1 MIHRQLGVEVT
12 WPNKKI
18 KKEKAASPPLLP
30 RMEAPLTWD
39 IELEEEKKVDVK
51 KKTRRAQRRQKA
63 SSLGHVTLKEASVK
77 AATRKR
83 YQVHWENFQKWS
95 RGRVKNLLKWGIEEA
110 ARATMHLDMLVVDY
124 LESLYMSG
132 EDLSVA
138 NYTMAA
144 IVFSVPWLKNQA
156 ALPEA
161 LQSMKGWRK
170 LCPRRSRMP
179 LPFEAVCL
187 VVQKAVQEQ
196 RVEIGLVLLLSF
208 FLYLRP
214 MEAFRLRVK
223 DIVKPVKR
231 GGSSYG
237 HYSFLLHPMEMG
249 VPSKTLQWDEALV
262 LDLDHQKFLGPAL
275 NKWLNLS
282 KRSKESLAF
291 SVTPEQV
298 NNYMEKT
305 WGPLGLEGL
314 GRPHMY
320 RLRHGGASHDAMR

>member
-1 MIHRQLGVEVT
+1 
-12 WPNKKI
+12 
-18 KKEKAASPPLLP
+18 
-30 RMEAPLTWD
+30 
-39 IELEEEKKVDVK
+39 
-51 KKTRRAQRRQKA
+51 
-63 SSLGHVTLKEASVK
+63 
-77 AATRKR
+77 
-83 YQVHWENFQKWS
+83 
-95 RGRVKNLLKWGIEEA
+95 
-110 ARATMHLDMLVVDY
+110 
-124 LESLYMSG
+124 
-132 EDLSVA
+132 
-138 NYTMAA
+138 
-144 IVFSVPWLKNQA
+144 
-156 ALPEA
+156 
-161 LQSMKGWRK
+161 
-170 LCPRRSRMP
+170 
-179 LPFEAVCL
+179 
-187 VVQKAVQEQ
+187 
-196 RVEIGLVLLLSF
+196 LSF

-320 RLRHGGASHDAMR
+320 RLRHGGASHDAMMKYRSLTSIQTRGRWMAVKSVRNYEKGSRLAQLFGCLEENVQQRAIEAAKNVNRLF